1 MTDNNELFLE
11 LIFAAITEVN
21 IQQPPEYQLKL
32 NKDEFLISDK
42 SCIDSL
48 GLITLLIN
56 IEEKVSNKFKKNLN
70 LLDEKY
76 ISEENTPFKTLGSLA
91 SWLNNNVQ

>member
-1 MTDNNELFLE
+1 MTDNNELYLE
-11 LIFAAITEVN
+11 LIFAAISEVN

-70 LLDEKY
+70 LLDEKF

-91 SWLNNNVQ
+91 SWLNNNV